1 MLWWWSRTGR
11 ILVLSSVGLAGVL
24 AGVVGWGGFNTVLEA
39 TNRTEFCISC
49 HEMRSTVYEEYRR
62 SVHYTN
68 ASGVR
73 AACADCHVP
82 RDWTHKLLRKV
93 QATNELYHWLAG
105 SIDTPETFEAKR
117 HELARH
123 EWDRMRATD
132 SRECRNCHSF
142 EAMDVH
148 KQTAKAATA
157 MAAAVK
163 AGKTC
168 IDCHKGIAH
177 KFPDVTAGHRRAF
190 ADERERAKGFVPAP
204 GSTLYPLTSLP
215 LHEQPAADG
224 AGSIGEV
231 AVTTP
236 LRVLTVVDGF
246 ARVEVV
252 GWHRD
257 GSPETLYRL
266 PGKRIPL
273 AKLTDAGTAGL
284 ETLRVVTDP
293 DSGQPWTEARVT
305 VWTRTGAVTAD
316 PGVLWAQA
324 ARIADANCTLC
335 HALHPAD
342 AQTANQW
349 IGTINAMKRLTPLD
363 DEEARL
369 LQIYLQTGAKDAAAP
384 R

>member
-11 ILVLSSVGLAGVL
+11 VLVLSGVGVAGVV

-39 TNRTEFCISC
+39 TNSTAFCISC

-62 SVHYTN
+62 SVHYAN

-93 QATNELYHWLAG
+93 QATNELYHWLVG
-105 SIDTPETFEAKR
+105 TIDTPEKFEAKR

-142 EAMDVH
+142 EAMDFH
-148 KQTAKAATA
+148 KQNAKAATT
-157 MAAAVK
+157 MAAAAK

-177 KFPDVTAGHRRAF
+177 NFPDVTAGHRRAF
-190 ADERERAKGFVPAP
+190 ADQRERAKGFVPTP
-204 GSTLYPLTSLP
+204 GSTVYPLTSLALLERP
-215 LHEQPAADG
+215 EG
-224 AGSIGEV
+224 AGPIGEV
-231 AVTTP
+231 SVSTP
-236 LRVLTVVDGF
+236 LRVLTVEGGF
-246 ARVEVV
+246 ARVELT

-273 AKLTDAGTAGL
+273 AKLTDAGAAGP
-284 ETLRVVTDP
+284 EALRVVTDP
-293 DSGQPWTEARVT
+293 DSGQPWTEARIT
-305 VWTRTGAVTAD
+305 AWTRTGAFSAD
-316 PGVLWAQA
+316 RAVLWEHA

-335 HALHPAD
+335 HTLHSAD
-342 AQTANQW
+342 AYTANQW

-363 DEEARL
+363 DEEVRL
-369 LQIYLQTGAKDAAAP
+369 LQIYLQTGAKDAAAS